1 MISEMIL
8 PFENQKKGNASA
20 PLLSDERAQLVQP
33 YGGKWYHAA
42 KQGRLFMGNDAA
54 AGQVLPIYSATAAKF
69 VLWNPANSG
78 VNLVLVRFT
87 ATYVDTTCAAT
98 GFTIG
103 IMKNAGSALATGGVS
118 AFTETSPERAPF
130 GGPAGGNRVRFSLS
144 ATVIAPTVL
153 YQMGENQ
160 LVLTATD
167 ATTAH
172 FVFRHDFDGELVIA
186 PNSLISFGG
195 NIAQLGKWA
204 SGVMW
209 VEESV

>member
-1 MISEMIL
+1 MQIEL
-8 PFENQKKGNASA
+8 PFKNSTKGTPAA
-20 PLLSDERAQLVQP
+20 PVITDERAQTVQQTN
-33 YGGKWYHAA
+33 GQWYQAA
-42 KQGRLFMGNDAA
+42 REGRLFIGNDAA

-69 VLWNPANSG
+69 VLWNPAGSG
-78 VNLVLVRFT
+78 VNLNLVRF
-87 ATYVDTTCAAT
+87 AANYVDTTGAAT

-118 AFTETSPERAPF
+118 VFTDAVPERAPY
-130 GGPAGGNRVRFSLS
+130 GGQTGGNKVRFALT
-144 ATVIAPTVL
+144 ATIIAPTIL

-172 FVFRHDFDGELVIA
+172 FVFRHDFNGEMVIA
-186 PNSLISFGG
+186 PNNLISFGG

-204 SGVMW
+204 SSVMW
-209 VEESV
+209 TEEPI

>member
-1 MISEMIL
+1 MGFDISMSYA
-8 PFENQKKGNASA
+8 NQRKGDKVG

-42 KQGRLFMGNDAA
+42 KQGRLFMGSEAA
-54 AGQVLPIYSATAAKF
+54 AGVVLPIYSATAAKF

-87 ATYVDTTCAAT
+87 ATYIDTTCAAT

-103 IMKNAGSALATGGVS
+103 IGKNAGSSLATGGVS
-118 AFTETSPERAPF
+118 AFTETVPERAPF
-130 GGPAGGNRVRFSLS
+130 GSSTGGNQVRFSLA
-144 ATVIAPTVL
+144 ATIIAPTVL

-172 FVFRHDFDGELVIA
+172 FVFRHDFDGEMVIA
-186 PNSLISFGG
+186 PNNLISIGG
-195 NIAQLGKWA
+195 NIAQLGKW
-204 SGVMW
+204 SSSMMW
-209 VEESV
+209 VEEPV